1 LRNLVL
7 SGNRLTAL
15 PPEIGQLVNLRDLD
29 LTRNRLTTLPRE
41 LTRIHTFN
49 SLDLD
54 GNPWAEPL
62 ASVVPEPSY
71 CPNIEAIYACLR
83 RL

>member
-1 LRNLVL
+1 VEAGRV
-7 SGNRLTAL
+7 GPV
-15 PPEIGQLVNLRDLD
+15 PPEIGRLVNLRDLD

-62 ASVVPEPSY
+62 ASVMPKPSY
-71 CPNIEAIYACLR
+71 CPDIEAIYACLR
-83 RL
+83 QL